1 MNPPSA
7 NSRAR
12 QPVRCALAGASL
24 AALLLGCGTTAEPK
38 AALDAAGMR
47 TWDRAAAA
55 APTGAE
61 ADSARRD
68 VDLARRDTQHKANE
82 LAVAAVEARLDQ
94 ARATALVLQLAALNA
109 RQTDRGDVIT
119 LGDALFDSDRPALR
133 PGTDLAKLVDF
144 FERHSRRTALIE
156 GFTEGLGT
164 QSANL
169 DLSQRRAG
177 AVRDA
182 LVAQGVSAHRLST
195 RGHGDAGTG
204 PTEGIASQAN
214 RRVEVVLSD
223 EDGKVKGR

>member
-7 NSRAR
+7 NRRAG
-12 QPVRCALAGASL
+12 QPVRGALAGASL
-24 AALLLGCGTTAEPK
+24 AALLLGCGTM
-38 AALDAAGMR
+38 ALAQ
-47 TWDRAAAA
+47 
-55 APTGAE
+55 
-61 ADSARRD
+61 
-68 VDLARRDTQHKANE
+68 RDTQHKANA
-82 LAVAAVEARLDQ
+82 LAVAAVEARLDE
-94 ARATALVLQLAALNA
+94 ARATGLVLHLAALNA

-119 LGDALFDSDRPALR
+119 LGDALFDSNRAMLR
-133 PGTDLAKLVDF
+133 PSTDLAKLVDF
-144 FERHSRRTALIE
+144 FERHPRRTALIE

-182 LVAQGVSAHRLST
+182 LVAQGVSTHRLST

-204 PTEGIASQAN
+204 STDGTAPQTN

-223 EDGKVKGR
+223 EDGNVKGR